1 MPKYWKYFL
10 QSSVLQRA
18 DEYLIIINIIN
29 AGIIVS
35 DGSYCKSFCRALFK
49 KVKELDIYSQAE
61 TVLSCLV
68 IFKRQWD
75 IKDFGPNEN
84 PGTMIT
90 IWWMLIMRPMHMAQP
105 QESSITKSRHWTLTY
120 KNGSS
125 QCSQYDYYLHTIL
138 KVWSVVHISNCGF
151 PTVEL
156 QIL

>member
-75 IKDFGPNEN
+75 IKDFG
-84 PGTMIT
+84 
-90 IWWMLIMRPMHMAQP
+90 AQR
-105 QESSITKSRHWTLTY
+105 KSRY
-120 KNGSS
+120 N
-125 QCSQYDYYLHTIL
+125 DYNLMDVDNASHARGTATGKL
-138 KVWSVVHISNCGF
+138 DH
-151 PTVEL
+151 
-156 QIL
+156 QI